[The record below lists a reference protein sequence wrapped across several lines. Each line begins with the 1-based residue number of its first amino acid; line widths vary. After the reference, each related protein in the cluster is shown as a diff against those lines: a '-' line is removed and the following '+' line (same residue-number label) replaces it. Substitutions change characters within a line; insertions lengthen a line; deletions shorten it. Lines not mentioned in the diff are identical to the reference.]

1 MFFIL
6 ILQKWKTTT
15 PVIKLAYTTWHYK

>member
-15 PVIKLAYTTWHYK
+15 PVIKLAYTT